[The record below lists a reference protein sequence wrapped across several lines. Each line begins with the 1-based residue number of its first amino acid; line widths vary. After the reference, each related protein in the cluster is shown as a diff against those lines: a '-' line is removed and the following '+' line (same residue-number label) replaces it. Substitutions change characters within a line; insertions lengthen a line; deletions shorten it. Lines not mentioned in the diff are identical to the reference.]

1 MVAILKLT
9 RKKTFY
15 WVHIN
20 KRRSVSGYVPFNCV
34 YFIQRSFL
42 LLYLFQLRNSSYF
55 SGWNQIHLYPR
66 VVLSNSGLTLK
77 TKIGGKKICYCILNM
92 DSAYICWMTVSPL
105 QSWSRIYIH
114 TVLRSPFNTTRTCA
128 LSRWRGK
135 AGEGNVGPALP
146 QSMTS
151 IILYCQ
157 DSLAWYVWSLTVSA
171 TFY

>member
-1 MVAILKLT
+1 MYHLTVFILYRGLFYYYIYFNWGTLAIFQDEIKYIYTQELYCQTQVWHWRLKL
-9 RKKTFY
+9 
-15 WVHIN
+15 
-20 KRRSVSGYVPFNCV
+20 
-34 YFIQRSFL
+34 
-42 LLYLFQLRNSSYF
+42 
-55 SGWNQIHLYPR
+55 
-66 VVLSNSGLTLK
+66 
-77 TKIGGKKICYCILNM
+77 GGKRYAIVFLT
-92 DSAYICWMTVSPL
+92 WTVHTFVGWLFSRL

>member
-1 MVAILKLT
+1 MYHLTVFILYRGLFYYYIYFNWGTLAIFQDKIKYIYTQELYCQTQVWHWRLKL
-9 RKKTFY
+9 
-15 WVHIN
+15 
-20 KRRSVSGYVPFNCV
+20 
-34 YFIQRSFL
+34 
-42 LLYLFQLRNSSYF
+42 
-55 SGWNQIHLYPR
+55 
-66 VVLSNSGLTLK
+66 
-77 TKIGGKKICYCILNM
+77 GGKRYAIVFLT
-92 DSAYICWMTVSPL
+92 WTVHTFVGWLFSWL

>member
-1 MVAILKLT
+1 MYHLTVFILYRGLFYYYIYFNWGTLAIFQDEIKYIYTQELYCQTQVWHWRLKL
-9 RKKTFY
+9 
-15 WVHIN
+15 
-20 KRRSVSGYVPFNCV
+20 
-34 YFIQRSFL
+34 
-42 LLYLFQLRNSSYF
+42 
-55 SGWNQIHLYPR
+55 
-66 VVLSNSGLTLK
+66 
-77 TKIGGKKICYCILNM
+77 GGKRYAIVFLT
-92 DSAYICWMTVSPL
+92 WTVHTFVGWLFSWL